1 MKKLSFSICTRN
13 ATLGEEGTK
22 KVATITAIALALALA
37 ASAFSVAIHPA
48 FAAGSKSLLG

>member
-1 MKKLSFSICTRN
+1 M
-13 ATLGEEGTK
+13 GTK

-37 ASAFSVAIHPA
+37 ASALASVAIHPA